1 MMTIDEMQTLLEE
14 IAEELPDAFFAG
26 LNGGILLLED
36 TVLAPEAVDEDLY
49 TMGEYC
55 EDPLMGSYIVLYYGS
70 FVQICQDM
78 TDDEIRLEIRTTLL
92 HEFTHHLESL
102 SGEYGLEIADEQDLA
117 EYLASKRR

>member
-55 EDPLMGSYIVLYYGS
+55 
-70 FVQICQDM
+70 
-78 TDDEIRLEIRTTLL
+78 
-92 HEFTHHLESL
+92 
-102 SGEYGLEIADEQDLA
+102 
-117 EYLASKRR
+117 